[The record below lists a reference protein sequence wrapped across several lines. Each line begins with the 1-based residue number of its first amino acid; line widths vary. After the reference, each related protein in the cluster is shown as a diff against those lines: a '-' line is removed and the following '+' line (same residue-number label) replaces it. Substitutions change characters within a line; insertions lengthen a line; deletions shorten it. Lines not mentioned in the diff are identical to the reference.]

1 MLRAETDDNLY
12 GKLPPARL
20 GGSPMKR
27 REFIAGLAGAVAW
40 PVGARA
46 QQQAMPTIGFL
57 RVSQKPK

>member
-1 MLRAETDDNLY
+1 
-12 GKLPPARL
+12 
-20 GGSPMKR
+20 MKR